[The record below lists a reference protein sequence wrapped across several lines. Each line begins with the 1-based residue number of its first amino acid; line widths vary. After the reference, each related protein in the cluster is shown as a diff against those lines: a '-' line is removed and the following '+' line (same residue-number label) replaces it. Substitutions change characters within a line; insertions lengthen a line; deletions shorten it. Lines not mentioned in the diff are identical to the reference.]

1 MQIMLKKIQMFLF
14 SVNVKLMALAILTAS
29 FYAVELDAQIQA
41 KPADK
46 FVDMIGVD
54 VHFARSW
61 TAYTNSD
68 ENINAEQTAIN
79 VLTSLRIRH
88 LRDGIWGWNG
98 GVEDFDKD
106 GRGVVERFSTISQA
120 GNIAGIP
127 GGVTWILTDNTNDWR
142 KLRDNYLIPLGNKV
156 IVLEGANENM
166 GVSGDAQAYT
176 QIRNWWNN
184 ILPVMPHLKIAT
196 NTGPT
201 NPCEIKNSNYIGD
214 YVHYG
219 NAHPYHFWPP
229 FKPWNKVSHCNFN
242 STPAPPTTPL
252 WTSPDNTTAGN
263 IGFIEATRAKRIL
276 ADQPMI
282 FTEWGYPTITNDN
295 NNWGVDEATAA
306 KYVLRSFL
314 EHFNAGIVYS
324 CTYELMNGEP
334 GVSTD
339 PEHNFGLADFN
350 GNLKQSGVA
359 LKRLIALLEDNGNT
373 EILTNPLNYTL
384 SDGGGLGFSD
394 DKNPTTNEVHQTLV
408 QKIDGTYYLVLWQ
421 EAISTNSSGEGIAV
435 PSVNITINFDHTI
448 SSLKAYLPATTDN
461 ASPVSTNVNTAS
473 FTISVPDH
481 PVVIEI
487 NDSQG
492 AVLPESLT
500 VSPEAISIDI
510 GGAQQITTT
519 ILPSTATNKNVIWE
533 SSNEAVATVNSAGIV
548 KGISTGTAILT
559 ATTAS
564 GNSTST
570 TTVTVTSAF
579 AVTGIKLDATEVTV
593 LVGSSKQLTASVFPQ
608 NATNKNLIWSTS
620 DASIASVNQGGVI
633 SSIAP
638 GEITI
643 TAKTVDGDF
652 EATCLVVSEAIV
664 TANDEAEK
672 NSFHTY
678 PNPVTDGKLFI
689 SGINGSVSIK
699 ITDANGKSL
708 WVPKVITNGIIEIE
722 DLNLKPGLYFLSI
735 NDDTEVFKIL
745 IK

>member
-1 MQIMLKKIQMFLF
+1 MMTIETTLKTVNHQTKISLIVLVCIVL
-14 SVNVKLMALAILTAS
+14 SVL
-29 FYAVELDAQIQA
+29 ELNAQIQP

-46 FVDMIGVD
+46 FIDMMGVN

-68 ENINAEQTAIN
+68 ENLNAEQNAIKAA
-79 VLTSLRIRH
+79 TSIRIRH

-120 GNIAGIP
+120 GSAAGIR
-127 GGVTWILTDNTNDWR
+127 GGFTWILTDNTNDWR

-184 ILPVMPHLKIAT
+184 ILPVIPHLKIAT

-201 NPCEIKNSNYIGD
+201 NPCEIKNSGYIGD

-252 WTSPDNTTAGN
+252 WTSLDNTTSGN
-263 IGFIEATRAKRIL
+263 IGFIEATRTKRIRP
-276 ADQPMI
+276 DQPMI
-282 FTEWGYPTITNDN
+282 FTEWGYPTISNDN
-295 NNWGVDEATAA
+295 NNWGVDESTAA

-324 CTYELMNGEP
+324 CSYELMNGKS
-334 GVSTD
+334 GSTD
-339 PEHNFGLADFN
+339 PEHNFGLADYN

-359 LKRLIALLEDNGNT
+359 LQRLIALLEDNGNT

-384 SDGGGLGFSD
+384 SDGGGLTFID
-394 DKNPTTNEVHQTLV
+394 DKNPTTNEIHQILL

-421 EAISTNSSGEGIAV
+421 EAISTNSAGEGITI
-435 PSVNITINFDHTI
+435 PSVNVTINFDHTI
-448 SSLKAYLPATTDN
+448 SSLKAYLPATNDN
-461 ASPVSTNVNTAS
+461 ASPVSTNVNTTS
-473 FTISVPDH
+473 FTVSVPDH

-487 NDSQG
+487 NDSQA
-492 AVLPESLT
+492 AVLPDSLT
-500 VSPEAISIDI
+500 VSPEAISIEI

-533 SSNEAVATVNSAGIV
+533 SSNEAVATVNSAGIT

-579 AVTGIKLDATEVTV
+579 AVTGIKLDATAVTV

-620 DASIASVNQGGVI
+620 DASIASVNQNGLI
-633 SSIAP
+633 TSIAP

-643 TAKTVDGDF
+643 TAKTIDGDF
-652 EATCLVVSEAIV
+652 EATCLVESEAIV

-672 NSFHTY
+672 NSFRTY

-689 SGINGSVSIK
+689 SGINGSLSIK

-708 WVPKVITNGIIEIE
+708 WVTKVIANGIIEIQ

-735 NDDTEVFKIL
+735 NDDTEAFKIL